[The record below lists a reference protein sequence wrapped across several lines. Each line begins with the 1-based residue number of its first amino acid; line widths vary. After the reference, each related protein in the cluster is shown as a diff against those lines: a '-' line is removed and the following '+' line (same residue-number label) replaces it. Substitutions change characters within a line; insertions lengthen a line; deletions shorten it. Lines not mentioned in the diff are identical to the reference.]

1 MPSKKMTDTFNAFVI
16 DKNND
21 ETSKLKTIGAIKSL
35 TLADLPDEKVLVAI
49 EYSSLNYKDGL
60 VVTGKGRVC
69 RSLPM
74 VAGIDLAGTVVE
86 SADER
91 YKAGDKVVV
100 NGHGLSESYWGGY
113 SQLQRINPD
122 FLVKLDG
129 LDLDVGVNS
138 CFSTEQAMAIG
149 TAGYTAMLS
158 VMAIQDHGV
167 KPEDGKVLVTGAA
180 GGVGSMAVMLLAK
193 LGYQVT
199 ASTGR
204 VESARDFLI
213 SLGASDVIDR
223 EAFNVETK
231 PLAAEQWTAVVD
243 SVGAQPLASVLAQVK
258 YEGIVAA
265 CGLAAGMG
273 LPTTVAPF
281 ILRGVTLRGI
291 DSVMASQPRRARAW
305 AAMAELVDTD
315 LLASLYEVKS
325 MSDLPD
331 LGQQILAGR
340 VRGRVVIDVNA

>member
-1 MPSKKMTDTFNAFVI
+1 MTDCFNAFVI
-16 DKNND
+16 NKNDD
-21 ETSKLKTIGAIKSL
+21 ESSKRKTIGAIASLSL
-35 TLADLPDEKVLVAI
+35 TDLPDEKVLVAV

-86 SADER
+86 STDAR
-91 YKAGDKVVV
+91 YQAGDKVLV
-100 NGHGLSESYWGGY
+100 NGYGLSESHWGGY
-113 SQLQRINPD
+113 SQMQRVNPD
-122 FLVKLDG
+122 FLVKLDTR
-129 LDLDVGVNS
+129 
-138 CFSTEQAMAIG
+138 FSSEQAMAIG
-149 TAGYTAMLS
+149 TAGYTAMLC

-167 KPEDGKVLVTGAA
+167 KPEDGAVLVTGAA

-193 LGYQVT
+193 LGYSVT

-204 VESARDFLI
+204 VESTQDFLT

-223 EAFNVETK
+223 AVFDVESK
-231 PLAAEQWTAVVD
+231 PLAAEQWMAVVD
-243 SVGAQPLASVLAQVK
+243 SVGAQPLASVLSQMK

-291 DSVMASQPRRARAW
+291 DSVMASQLRRTRAW
-305 AAMAELVDTD
+305 AAMAELVDIE
-315 LLASLYEVKS
+315 LLASLYEVRP
-325 MSDLPD
+325 MSELPV
-331 LGQQILAGR
+331 LGEQILAGQ
-340 VRGRVVIDVNA
+340 VKGRVVIDVNR

>member
-1 MPSKKMTDTFNAFVI
+1 MTDSFNAFVI
-16 DKNND
+16 NKNDDKS
-21 ETSKLKTIGAIKSL
+21 SKRKTAGAIASLSL
-35 TLADLPDEKVLVAI
+35 TDLPDEKVLVAV

-86 SADER
+86 STDAR
-91 YKAGDKVVV
+91 YQAGDKVLV
-100 NGHGLSESYWGGY
+100 NGYGLSESHWGGY
-113 SQLQRINPD
+113 SQMQRVNPD
-122 FLVKLDG
+122 FLVKLDTR
-129 LDLDVGVNS
+129 
-138 CFSTEQAMAIG
+138 FSSEQAMAIG
-149 TAGYTAMLS
+149 TAGYTAMLC

-167 KPEDGKVLVTGAA
+167 KPEDGAVLVTGAA

-193 LGYQVT
+193 LGYSVT

-204 VESARDFLI
+204 VESTQDFLT

-223 EAFNVETK
+223 AVFDVESK
-231 PLAAEQWTAVVD
+231 PLAAEQWMAVVD

-291 DSVMASQPRRARAW
+291 DSVMASQLRRARAW
-305 AAMAELVDTD
+305 KAMAELVDIE
-315 LLASLYEVKS
+315 LLASLYEVRP
-325 MSDLPD
+325 MSELPA
-331 LGQQILAGR
+331 LGEQILAGQ
-340 VRGRVVIDVNA
+340 VKGRVVIDVNR

>member
-1 MPSKKMTDTFNAFVI
+1 MTDSFNAFVI
-16 DKNND
+16 NKNDD
-21 ETSKLKTIGAIKSL
+21 ESSKRKTAGAIASLSL
-35 TLADLPDEKVLVAI
+35 TDLPDEKVLVAV

-86 SADER
+86 STDAR
-91 YKAGDKVVV
+91 YQAGDKVLV
-100 NGHGLSESYWGGY
+100 NGYGLSESHWGGY
-113 SQLQRINPD
+113 SQMQRVNPD
-122 FLVKLDG
+122 FLVKLDTR
-129 LDLDVGVNS
+129 
-138 CFSTEQAMAIG
+138 FSSEQAMAIG
-149 TAGYTAMLS
+149 TAGYTAMLC

-167 KPEDGKVLVTGAA
+167 KPEDGAVLVTGAA

-193 LGYQVT
+193 LGYSVT

-204 VESARDFLI
+204 VESTQDFLT

-223 EAFNVETK
+223 AVFDVESK
-231 PLAAEQWTAVVD
+231 PLAAEQWMAVVD

-291 DSVMASQPRRARAW
+291 DSVMASQLRRARAW
-305 AAMAELVDTD
+305 AAMAELVDIE
-315 LLASLYEVKS
+315 LLASLYEVRP
-325 MSDLPD
+325 MSELPA
-331 LGQQILAGR
+331 LGEQILAGQ
-340 VRGRVVIDVNA
+340 VKGRVVIDVNR

>member
-1 MPSKKMTDTFNAFVI
+1 MTDSFNAFVI
-16 DKNND
+16 NKNDD
-21 ETSKLKTIGAIKSL
+21 ESSKRKTIGAIASLSL
-35 TLADLPDEKVLVAI
+35 TDLPDEKVLVAV

-86 SADER
+86 STDAR
-91 YKAGDKVVV
+91 YQAGDKVLV
-100 NGHGLSESYWGGY
+100 NGYGLSESHWGGY
-113 SQLQRINPD
+113 SQMQRVNPD
-122 FLVKLDG
+122 FLVKLDTR
-129 LDLDVGVNS
+129 
-138 CFSTEQAMAIG
+138 FSSEQAMAIG
-149 TAGYTAMLS
+149 TAGYTAMLC
-158 VMAIQDHGV
+158 VMAIHDHGV
-167 KPEDGKVLVTGAA
+167 KPEDGAVLVTGAA

-193 LGYQVT
+193 LGYSVT

-204 VESARDFLI
+204 VESTQDFLT

-223 EAFNVETK
+223 AVFDVESK
-231 PLAAEQWTAVVD
+231 PLAAEQWMAVVD

-291 DSVMASQPRRARAW
+291 DSVMASQLRRARAW
-305 AAMAELVDTD
+305 KAMAELVDIE
-315 LLASLYEVKS
+315 LLASLYEVRP
-325 MSDLPD
+325 MSELPA
-331 LGQQILAGR
+331 LGEQILAGQ
-340 VRGRVVIDVNA
+340 VKGRVVIDVNR

>member
-1 MPSKKMTDTFNAFVI
+1 M
-16 DKNND
+16 
-21 ETSKLKTIGAIKSL
+21 SL
-35 TLADLPDEKVLVAI
+35 TDLPDEKVLVAV

-86 SADER
+86 STDAR
-91 YKAGDKVVV
+91 YQAGDKVLV
-100 NGHGLSESYWGGY
+100 NGYGLSESHWGGY
-113 SQLQRINPD
+113 SQMQRVNPD
-122 FLVKLDG
+122 FLVKLDTR
-129 LDLDVGVNS
+129 
-138 CFSTEQAMAIG
+138 FSSEQAMAIG
-149 TAGYTAMLS
+149 TAGYTAMLC

-167 KPEDGKVLVTGAA
+167 KPEDGAVLVTGAA

-193 LGYQVT
+193 LGYSVT

-204 VESARDFLI
+204 VESTQDFLT

-223 EAFNVETK
+223 AVFDVESK
-231 PLAAEQWTAVVD
+231 PLAAEQWMAVVD

-291 DSVMASQPRRARAW
+291 DSVMASQLRRARAW
-305 AAMAELVDTD
+305 AAMAELVDTE
-315 LLASLYEVKS
+315 LLASLYEVRP
-325 MSDLPD
+325 MSELPA
-331 LGQQILAGR
+331 LGEQILAGQ
-340 VRGRVVIDVNA
+340 VKGRVVIDVNR

>member
-1 MPSKKMTDTFNAFVI
+1 MTMKAQSV
-16 DKNND
+16 
-21 ETSKLKTIGAIKSL
+21 KLAGAIASLSL
-35 TLADLPDEKVLVAI
+35 TDLPDEKVLVAV

-86 SADER
+86 STDAR
-91 YKAGDKVVV
+91 YQAGDKVLV
-100 NGHGLSESYWGGY
+100 NGYGLSESHWGGY
-113 SQLQRINPD
+113 SQMQRVNPD
-122 FLVKLDG
+122 FLVKLDTR
-129 LDLDVGVNS
+129 
-138 CFSTEQAMAIG
+138 FSSEQAMAIG
-149 TAGYTAMLS
+149 TAGYTAMLC

-167 KPEDGKVLVTGAA
+167 KPEDGAVLVTGAA

-193 LGYQVT
+193 LGYSVT

-204 VESARDFLI
+204 VESTQDFLT

-223 EAFNVETK
+223 AVFDVESK
-231 PLAAEQWTAVVD
+231 PLAAEQWMAVVD

-291 DSVMASQPRRARAW
+291 DSVMASQLRRARAW
-305 AAMAELVDTD
+305 EAMAELVDIE
-315 LLASLYEVKS
+315 LLASLYEVRP
-325 MSDLPD
+325 MSELPA
-331 LGQQILAGR
+331 LGEQILAGQ
-340 VRGRVVIDVNA
+340 VKGRVVIDVNR

>member
-1 MPSKKMTDTFNAFVI
+1 MTDSFNAFVI
-16 DKNND
+16 NKNDD
-21 ETSKLKTIGAIKSL
+21 ESSKRKTIGAIASLSL
-35 TLADLPDEKVLVAI
+35 TDLPDEKVLVAV

-86 SADER
+86 STDAR
-91 YKAGDKVVV
+91 YQAGDKVLV
-100 NGHGLSESYWGGY
+100 NGYGLSESHWGGY
-113 SQLQRINPD
+113 SQMQRVNPD
-122 FLVKLDG
+122 FLVKLDTR
-129 LDLDVGVNS
+129 
-138 CFSTEQAMAIG
+138 FSSEQAMAIG
-149 TAGYTAMLS
+149 TAGYTAMLC

-167 KPEDGKVLVTGAA
+167 KPEDGAVLVTGAA

-193 LGYQVT
+193 LGYSVT

-204 VESARDFLI
+204 VESTQDFLT

-223 EAFNVETK
+223 AVFDVESK
-231 PLAAEQWTAVVD
+231 PLAAEQWMAVVD

-291 DSVMASQPRRARAW
+291 DSVMASQLRRARAW
-305 AAMAELVDTD
+305 KAMAELVDIE
-315 LLASLYEVKS
+315 LLASLYEVRP
-325 MSDLPD
+325 MSELPA
-331 LGQQILAGR
+331 LGEQILAGQ
-340 VRGRVVIDVNA
+340 VKGRVVIDVNR

>member
-1 MPSKKMTDTFNAFVI
+1 MTDSFNAFVI
-16 DKNND
+16 NKNDDKS
-21 ETSKLKTIGAIKSL
+21 SKRKTAGAIASLSL
-35 TLADLPDEKVLVAI
+35 TDLPDEKVLVAV

-86 SADER
+86 STDAR
-91 YKAGDKVVV
+91 YQAGDKVLV
-100 NGHGLSESYWGGY
+100 NGYGLSESHWGGY
-113 SQLQRINPD
+113 SQMQRVNPD
-122 FLVKLDG
+122 FLVKLDTR
-129 LDLDVGVNS
+129 
-138 CFSTEQAMAIG
+138 FSSEQAMAIG
-149 TAGYTAMLS
+149 TAGYTAMLC

-167 KPEDGKVLVTGAA
+167 KPEDGAVLVTGAA

-193 LGYQVT
+193 LGYSVT

-204 VESARDFLI
+204 VESTQDFLT

-223 EAFNVETK
+223 AVFDVESK
-231 PLAAEQWTAVVD
+231 PLAAEQWMAVVD

-291 DSVMASQPRRARAW
+291 DSVMASQLRRARAW
-305 AAMAELVDTD
+305 AAMAELVDTE
-315 LLASLYEVKS
+315 LLASLYEVRP
-325 MSDLPD
+325 MSELPA
-331 LGQQILAGR
+331 LGEKILAGQ
-340 VRGRVVIDVNA
+340 VKGRVVIDVNR

>member
-1 MPSKKMTDTFNAFVI
+1 MTDSFNAFVI
-16 DKNND
+16 NKNDD
-21 ETSKLKTIGAIKSL
+21 ESSKRKTAGAIASLSL
-35 TLADLPDEKVLVAI
+35 TDLPDEKVLVAV

-86 SADER
+86 STDAR
-91 YKAGDKVVV
+91 YQAGDKVLV
-100 NGHGLSESYWGGY
+100 NGYGLSESHWGGY
-113 SQLQRINPD
+113 SQMQRVNPD
-122 FLVKLDG
+122 FLVKLDTR
-129 LDLDVGVNS
+129 
-138 CFSTEQAMAIG
+138 FSSEQAMAIG
-149 TAGYTAMLS
+149 TAGYTAMLC

-167 KPEDGKVLVTGAA
+167 KPEDGAVLVTGAA

-193 LGYQVT
+193 LGYSVT

-204 VESARDFLI
+204 VESTQDFLT

-223 EAFNVETK
+223 AVFDVESK
-231 PLAAEQWTAVVD
+231 PLAAEQWMAVVD

-291 DSVMASQPRRARAW
+291 DSVMASQLRRARAW
-305 AAMAELVDTD
+305 AAMAELVDID
-315 LLASLYEVKS
+315 LLASLYEVRP
-325 MSDLPD
+325 MSELPA
-331 LGQQILAGR
+331 LGEQILAGQ
-340 VRGRVVIDVNA
+340 VKGRVVIDVNR

>member
-1 MPSKKMTDTFNAFVI
+1 MIHMTTDTFNAFVI
-16 DKNND
+16 NKNPD
-21 ETSKLKTIGAIKSL
+21 QSAKLKTLGAITLL
-35 TLADLPDEKVLVAI
+35 TLADLPDENVLVAV

-74 VAGIDLAGTVVE
+74 VAGIDLAGTVID

-91 YKAGDKVVV
+91 FKAGDKVLV
-100 NGHGLSESYWGGY
+100 NGYGLSESHWGGY
-113 SQLQRINPD
+113 SQMQRINPD
-122 FLVKLDG
+122 FLVKLERLEADG
-129 LDLDVGVNS
+129 GAHY
-138 CFSTEQAMAIG
+138 CFTTEQAMAIG

-167 KPEDGKVLVTGAA
+167 KPEDGNVLVTGAA

-204 VESARDFLI
+204 VESTRDFLI
-213 SLGASDVIDR
+213 ALGASDVIDR
-223 EAFNVETK
+223 ETFNIESK
-231 PLAAEQWTAVVD
+231 PLATEQWAAVVD

-291 DSVMASQPRRARAW
+291 DSVMASQPRRRRAW
-305 AAMAELVDTD
+305 AAMAQLVDTD
-315 LLASLYEVKS
+315 LLASLYEVKP
-325 MSDLPD
+325 MSDLPE
-331 LGQQILAGR
+331 LGQQILAGQ